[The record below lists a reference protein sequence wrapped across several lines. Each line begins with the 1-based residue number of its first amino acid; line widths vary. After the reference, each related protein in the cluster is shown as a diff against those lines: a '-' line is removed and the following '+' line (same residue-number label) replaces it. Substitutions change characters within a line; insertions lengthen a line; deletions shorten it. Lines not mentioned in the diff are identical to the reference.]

1 MTRIEPNKR
10 LKTVKI
16 LICIFTAL
24 SIVMKTSVLLQFW
37 LTIDQFKDGI
47 LFKYEF
53 LQHEIFGEKLIY
65 RPAVKEY
72 YIEMHYFII
81 EIVLENLIFIF
92 TIINTCNKAL
102 TTEELN
108 QEIEENNSS
117 NNNNNNLV
125 SSYNLIPNKNNSN
138 SNLNEDIDNIKLRK
152 NLSFPN
158 SVNNLNIR
166 SKNIITGV
174 LIKKDLKSYLDEKF
188 ILYALN
194 FIILATLTL
203 LNVSLINLPVLI
215 SLILMMTFSII
226 FPNSYNSMD
235 RINKAYGIFSFLLL
249 AVNYIKNSYL
259 LKNRK
264 EDYLIGIL
272 NFEVVYSYTYF
283 GLLYLSY
290 VICFIIQYYD
300 ISDEKFDSIA
310 EDIEK
315 RIIDE
320 IEEEKERFETLH
332 NNNNNLVDQLQD
344 ENANEKFQNKYLD
357 TIQTDEE
364 ESNIYDA
371 LKKFFFLISPLLYKV
386 ILLMWILFH
395 VCFIMFINFVILFFA
410 IEKAKKYFK
419 LYYLIP
425 SFLVCILFTMLQ
437 FTFNMNGCFY
447 YNNNKTYKILE
458 IVGIYKIYKTE
469 VTDFSST
476 KMIDISNEAKLSGM
490 LFNIIAMSLVYCF
503 GVALSVSSEDQQI
516 SASRK
521 QTLKTK
527 EYGTNNNVKNIESD
541 KNNQS
546 AQLDGDGDEKK
557 IQEKEEKLNEK
568 NVHVLDASDADKNQ
582 KDVIVNTIIQQE
594 SNTNKDIIN
603 TNQKADII
611 NNININY
618 NSAADKLKNDE
629 VQKERITKSMKV
641 DEHENNFKSNLHNN
655 YTNKE
660 KTFIAK
666 MKLQLK
672 HFWIEKSYLSCIV
685 ITFIC
690 SVIKFDLL
698 HVIYFVYFIILLCLG
713 DKGFKP
719 VWDNLMLINRII
731 IIIILY
737 FWNILAVNFLDLE
750 KETNPEVENMF
761 TYLGLKINKNSI
773 FFVEYWEHILLYLFG
788 YLHNYFVVYWY
799 IYIVNSDNKN
809 NINISID
816 NSLNSSYLENEK
828 IASVK
833 HIYRFPEWTRKIVI
847 GLVIL
852 LMVEL
857 AFMRPL
863 SFQGLFFFILS
874 LIFITTNLFIISE
887 NRKYVIRGFIK
898 TLIIISIIS
907 IVLKYCINFSFMVNY
922 LKELFNLEDF
932 IPLEDKANMIN
943 GLINNR
949 LLSSAT
955 EEESL
960 NSYTLGI
967 YNTNNNDIDNP
978 NLKNFSLQ
986 DFGLDMK
993 NFKLKLFI
1001 NFLMILAM
1009 KVLFSYSYYQD
1020 EQHNHNSEGKP
1031 NQRFDYSKQNEN
1043 DFFDQKFDDENGP
1056 SIFDYILIKVKNSK
1070 NALIQK
1076 TDEIITYVSVF
1087 FNQLIF
1093 LHGCKTM
1100 FLVAVFVCV
1109 SVESMIGV
1117 ILFGVI
1123 LISLFMER
1131 HTGWR
1136 YSFFPLVLISIM
1148 VMSFIYVCKMNAFKK
1163 WMTKDYEW
1171 FGLYNPKSNSI
1182 FYEELPYIII
1192 LFTSYL
1198 SRISSLYKDYFTTDV
1213 VDKNNS
1219 SNKDDKDKMYE
1230 NYFNNYS
1237 SDSADIIKKEVLNYN
1252 NENSAQKENLDK
1264 QKEYDKNNNKTE
1276 EELIENNEKNNNV
1289 NELNKSN
1296 QIQVITEGG
1305 ERLSSVK
1312 KTVEMEKQ
1320 NEDIKEMIKNL
1331 GAEESKHKNKTKTN
1345 NNNTNTEVKIES
1357 LINMTIEDQY
1367 KTKFSETELKAIIFF
1382 SKFWLKLEF
1391 FWYLYGFY
1399 VVLITIMLI
1408 AFIKV
1413 NLLSLCLMIFVGY
1426 QSFGKY
1432 IRTEFITEKEENN
1445 KENIKF
1451 LKRYWFLFAVFLSIF
1466 SFMQYINYMWFPPSW
1481 KISKPWEHSSFFCSR
1496 DGKSIY
1502 SNNVNFKNNSD
1513 FDYCVT
1519 DWKAW
1524 LNIDNYSTKDIFY
1537 NFICLFILLIS
1548 NKYLTDEEL
1557 PNRRVKFSPEN
1568 SNNFTIAENRKTI
1581 WDTLIFISF
1590 VYLKTLILFCVIIMS
1605 IGYTYKYTN
1614 VIYSGFMF
1622 ISLYMLFKDSFLIKK
1637 KNELWKI
1644 VQFYN
1649 FFVLV
1654 FFMLFQTPFFPC
1666 PINRDGRSYVGL
1678 DECVEEENKLY
1689 KSFLLFDYPKFWADA
1704 LYMVA
1709 VQTIGLLK
1717 LDFKLLVVGNLSLF
1731 LIYIVALIQQIIFDH
1746 PYQYFV
1752 DRYLEIEKNINCKSR
1767 AFKIVQDS
1775 HLKLKCDYR
1784 KIHTNMEILND
1795 KLQRL
1800 NRKTTEYA
1808 NLWDQ
1813 KLNSYNEQQI
1823 SYLNETKSHENNSKE
1838 NLNDNHRKIKLL
1850 EEIDILIENTL
1861 NENDLAGEV
1870 DYYAV
1875 KRKVLEIR
1883 QKLEEDMEK
1892 NKRKNSN
1899 TIDNNHNHSN
1909 NLLRE
1914 GESELG
1920 GQHIEEIHDEN
1931 AQLIQGIFLLFKI

>member
-1 MTRIEPNKR
+1 MTRIEPKKR

-16 LICIFTAL
+16 LICISTL
-24 SIVMKTSVLLQFW
+24 LSVLFKAAILLNYW
-37 LTIDQFKDGI
+37 LTIDQFGEAI
-47 LFKYEF
+47 LFRSEF
-53 LQHEIFGEKLIY
+53 LQYELFGEKIIFK
-65 RPAVKEY
+65 PASSEN
-72 YIEMHYFII
+72 YIGMRYFLI
-81 EIVLENLIFIF
+81 EIIFENLIFIL
-92 TIINTCNKAL
+92 TIINTCNKS
-102 TTEELN
+102 TSEETN
-108 QEIEENNSS
+108 QEIGQNQNNNFINQNPYSASNFNMITNCNENNIS
-117 NNNNNNLV
+117 
-125 SSYNLIPNKNNSN
+125 
-138 SNLNEDIDNIKLRK
+138 NEDNEILQLRK
-152 NLSFPN
+152 NTISPTFLIN
-158 SVNNLNIR
+158 CNLQKKVSTGSLIR
-166 SKNIITGV
+166 KE
-174 LIKKDLKSYLDEKF
+174 LKSYLDQKF
-188 ILYALN
+188 LMYGLQ
-194 FIILATLTL
+194 FIFLAVLTL
-203 LNVSLINLPVLI
+203 LNVSLLNIPVFL
-215 SLILMMTFSII
+215 SLLLMMTFSIF
-226 FPNSYNSMD
+226 FPNSYNSLD
-235 RINKAYGIFSFLLL
+235 KINKSYGIFSFLLIL
-249 AVNYIKNSYL
+249 TNYIKNTSL
-259 LKNRK
+259 LKNSK
-264 EDYLIGIL
+264 VDYYLGIT
-272 NFEVVYSYTYF
+272 NFDAVYSNTFYA
-283 GLLYLSY
+283 LLYLSY
-290 VICFIIQYYD
+290 INCLCIQYYD
-300 ISDEKFDSIA
+300 ISDEKFNSIS

-320 IEEEKERFETLH
+320 IEEENQRLETINCLIESKNNQIPNDVIKNNLETLLNDDDH
-332 NNNNNLVDQLQD
+332 S
-344 ENANEKFQNKYLD
+344 K
-357 TIQTDEE
+357 I
-364 ESNIYDA
+364 SNT
-371 LKKFFFLISPLLYKV
+371 LKNFFFLISPLLYKV
-386 ILLMWILFH
+386 ILLIWILFH
-395 VCFIMFINFVILFFA
+395 VCLIMFINFVILFFA

-425 SFLVCILFTMLQ
+425 SFLVCILFTILQ
-437 FTFNMNGCFY
+437 FTFNMNGFFH

-458 IVGIYKIYKTE
+458 IVGIYKIHRAE
-469 VTDFSST
+469 VTDFSDT
-476 KMIDISNEAKLSGM
+476 KMIDMSNEAKLSGM
-490 LFNIIAMSLVYCF
+490 LFNIIAIGLVYSF
-503 GVALSVSSEDQQI
+503 GLALSVSSEEEQI
-516 SASRK
+516 SSSRK
-521 QTLKTK
+521 QTFKTK
-527 EYGTNNNVKNIESD
+527 ENQSSNFIKNESKNNSYTQIVENNEEKNIKKLEENLEDKIIHVLDGESD
-541 KNNQS
+541 KRPKEIVVS
-546 AQLDGDGDEKK
+546 AIIDSDILNKDLIKT
-557 IQEKEEKLNEK
+557 QEKIENNNNYSKNNNKEE
-568 NVHVLDASDADKNQ
+568 
-582 KDVIVNTIIQQE
+582 IQ
-594 SNTNKDIIN
+594 S
-603 TNQKADII
+603 
-611 NNININY
+611 
-618 NSAADKLKNDE
+618 
-629 VQKERITKSMKV
+629 ERINKNIKP
-641 DEHENNFKSNLHNN
+641 EEIENNMRNSQNN
-655 YTNKE
+655 CPIKE
-660 KTFIAK
+660 KSFIAK
-666 MKLQLK
+666 MKLQLWL
-672 HFWIEKSYLSCIV
+672 FWLEKSYLICIV
-685 ITFIC
+685 VTFYC

-698 HVIYFVYFIILLCLG
+698 HVIYFIYFIILLCLG
-713 DKGFKP
+713 DMGFKP
-719 VWDNLMLINRII
+719 VWDNLMFINRII

-750 KETNPEVENMF
+750 KETNPEVENVF

-788 YLHNYFVVYWY
+788 YLHNYCVVYWY
-799 IYIVNSDNKN
+799 IHVVNTDNKN

-833 HIYRFPEWTRKIVI
+833 HIYRFPEWTRNITI
-847 GLVIL
+847 CLVIC
-852 LMVEL
+852 LMVML
-857 AFMRPL
+857 GFIRPL

-874 LIFITTNLFIISE
+874 LIFIACNLFIMSE
-887 NRKYVIRGFIK
+887 NKKYIIRGFIK

-922 LKELFNLEDF
+922 LKELLNLEDF
-932 IPLEDKANMIN
+932 VPLEDKQTNLLN
-943 GLINNR
+943 NQNTNR
-949 LLSSAT
+949 LLNGLSSTT

-986 DFGLDMK
+986 DFGLDIK
-993 NFKLKLFI
+993 NFISKLTI
-1001 NFLMILAM
+1001 NFILILVM
-1009 KVLFSYSYYQD
+1009 KILYSYSYYHED
-1020 EQHNHNSEGKP
+1020 KIAENKINK
-1031 NQRFDYSKQNEN
+1031 NLNLKNNEN

-1056 SIFDYILIKVKNSK
+1056 SFFDYWLMKIKTSK
-1070 NALIQK
+1070 NAFVIK
-1076 TDEIITYVSVF
+1076 TQEIITYMTVF
-1087 FNQLIF
+1087 YNQLIF
-1093 LHGCKTM
+1093 LHACKTM
-1100 FLVAVFVCV
+1100 FLIAVFVCV

-1123 LISLFMER
+1123 LITLFMER

-1136 YSFFPLVLISIM
+1136 YSYFPLMVLSIM

-1182 FYEELPYIII
+1182 FYEEFPYIII
-1192 LFTSYL
+1192 LLTSYL
-1198 SRISSLYKDYFTTDV
+1198 SRISCFYKDYFTTDIV
-1213 VDKNNS
+1213 KEYGKEDEEIS
-1219 SNKDDKDKMYE
+1219 LE
-1230 NYFNNYS
+1230 NYFNNNS
-1237 SDSADIIKKEVLNYN
+1237 DDSADKTEKISKIGEDIKK
-1252 NENSAQKENLDK
+1252 KEETNLTK
-1264 QKEYDKNNNKTE
+1264 KEFNTIDENNKDLPSNT
-1276 EELIENNEKNNNV
+1276 IENNK
-1289 NELNKSN
+1289 
-1296 QIQVITEGG
+1296 VIDK
-1305 ERLSSVK
+1305 ERLSSMK
-1312 KTVEMEKQ
+1312 KIVELEKQ
-1320 NEDIKEMIKNL
+1320 ADEINDMIENL
-1331 GAEESKHKNKTKTN
+1331 GADKHHLENNIKDDDNKKDDSLTTFQDEYRN
-1345 NNNTNTEVKIES
+1345 NFSQTEI
-1357 LINMTIEDQY
+1357 
-1367 KTKFSETELKAIIFF
+1367 KAIIIL
-1382 SKFWLKLEF
+1382 SQFWIKLEF
-1391 FWYLYGFY
+1391 LWYLYGFY
-1399 VVLITIMLI
+1399 AVLITIMLI

-1432 IRTEFITEKEENN
+1432 VRTEYITEKEKNN
-1445 KENIKF
+1445 KNNLIF
-1451 LKRYWFLFAVFLSIF
+1451 LKKYWFLFAVFLSIF

-1496 DGKSIY
+1496 EGKSIY

-1548 NKYLTDEEL
+1548 NKYLTDKEL
-1557 PNRRVKFSPEN
+1557 PYRKRVKFSPEN

-1581 WDTLIFISF
+1581 WDTLLFISF
-1590 VYLKTLILFCVIIMS
+1590 VYLKSLILFCIIIMS
-1605 IGYTYKYTN
+1605 IVYTYKYTN

-1622 ISLYMLFKDSFLIKK
+1622 ISFYMLFKDSYLIKK

-1689 KSFLLFDYPKFWADA
+1689 KSFLLFEYPKFWADA

-1795 KLQRL
+1795 KLHRL

-1813 KLNSYNEQQI
+1813 KLNNYNKHHNFFT
-1823 SYLNETKSHENNSKE
+1823 NEKKNNENNTNE
-1838 NLNDNHRKIKLL
+1838 NLADNQRKIKLL

-1883 QKLEEDMEK
+1883 QKLEQEIDKNICNKNTKKEDNLSKEIE
-1892 NKRKNSN
+1892 N
-1899 TIDNNHNHSN
+1899 DNYKQND
-1909 NLLRE
+1909 
-1914 GESELG
+1914 
-1920 GQHIEEIHDEN
+1920 EINDEN
-1931 AQLIQGIFLLFKI
+1931 ARLMQGIFKLYNYIN